1 MQFRSIYLIIF
12 LALVGFSIN
21 GYSQQNV
28 GIGITT
34 PAELLHVNGISLH
47 EGLKV
52 DINNGGTVM
61 YINPNDGAGNFHRYW
76 NTLGGTAPV
85 RVSDGIAY
93 DEYMNSTITNST
105 ASNYQMR
112 YGGFGAAGSAITW
125 SPGFSVNYDNGY
137 FGIKTN
143 TPAHA
148 LDVDGNA
155 RFQGNNIYGGTGNFR
170 IHAGPGG
177 YVELKTNSTA
187 YGVVIRD
194 VTNSNF
200 GNIEVEN
207 NTLAIGYR
215 VSTGHIFVEQGGNV
229 GIGVANPTTKFDVN
243 GVATVDYLAVDPQN
257 TTGEGGEIQL
267 KGSPGKT
274 TWQIDNLN
282 GDVRMHAGG
291 GEWFVMNNAGK
302 LSLSAGKAFP
312 GNYKLYV
319 RGGIL
324 SERVKVAVYNSG
336 DWADYVFAE
345 DYDLKSLPYV
355 EQFVKQNKHLPNVP
369 SAAKMVEKGN
379 DLGKTDAL
387 LLEKIEE
394 LFLHTIEQQK
404 QIEQLQ
410 AEIER
415 MKAE

>member
-1 MQFRSIYLIIF
+1 MNNKLISLLLC
-12 LALVGFSIN
+12 LAFAAFTIN
-21 GYSQQNV
+21 GYSQNV
-28 GIGITT
+28 GIGTTT
-34 PAELLHVNGISLH
+34 PGELLDVNGISFH
-47 EGLKV
+47 KGIKV
-52 DINNGGTVM
+52 DINNGGSVM
-61 YINPNDGAGNFHRYW
+61 YIRPNDGAGNFHRYW
-76 NTLGGTAPV
+76 NTVGTTTPV
-85 RVSDGIAY
+85 RISDGIAY
-93 DEYMNSTITNST
+93 DEFFNSTTVNST

-112 YGGFGAAGSAITW
+112 YGGYGAAGSAITW
-125 SPGFSVNYDNGY
+125 NPGFSLNYSNGF

-143 TPAHA
+143 DPAHA
-148 LDVDGNA
+148 LDVNGNA
-155 RFQGNNIYGGTGNFR
+155 RFQGNNIYGGTGNLR
-170 IHAGPGG
+170 LHGGTGG
-177 YVELKTNSTA
+177 YVELLTESPN
-187 YGVVIRD
+187 YGVIVRGMG
-194 VTNSNF
+194 NSNF
-200 GNIEVEN
+200 GNIEVQN

-215 VSTGHIFVEQGGNV
+215 VSSGHIFIEQGGNV
-229 GIGVANPTTKFDVN
+229 GVGVDNPTTKFDVN
-243 GVATVDYLAVDPQN
+243 GVATVDYLTIDPQN
-257 TTGEGGEIQL
+257 NAGGEGGELQL
-267 KGSPGKT
+267 KGTTGKT

-336 DWADYVFAE
+336 DWSDYVFAE
-345 DYDLKSLPYV
+345 DYDLKSLSYV
-355 EQFVKQNKHLPNVP
+355 EQFVTENKHLPNVP
-369 SAAKMVEKGN
+369 SAANMVKNGN

-404 QIEQLQ
+404 QIEALK

-415 MKAE
+415 LK